1 MASSAPEQIAGE
13 KPRDIK
19 INNRRIVLEL
29 LRRGDR
35 VSLGQLAE
43 SCNLS
48 RNTIKKCM
56 DFFLQKGIAADA
68 GKGSSTSEGG
78 KKPDMFML
86 DENWGIIGSIYCFK
100 NHLCGAL
107 YTIGL
112 SLLCRDEEQLTIY
125 TPDEVT
131 AGSVRLMHRMLQNC
145 GKELSLLK
153 SVTCSIHGVVDIH
166 TGTVFSSGHN
176 GWNGQVSLGGMI
188 SEALG
193 GIPVYCC
200 NPVRSML
207 LCEAEQD
214 PAVTDN
220 SAILYT
226 NGRGAMAAVIRNG
239 VVVQG
244 KRCVLGEISGIPLNF
259 TSHPDSDTS
268 LGGDSLGV
276 LVCRDRLMT
285 EIGSNPALYLSSTL
299 SSLGREPELE
309 DIFEAAQAGDE
320 LAQAVMRY
328 SARWFAVSLRQ
339 LLFLADPDIIII
351 QGDYAG
357 AGDYFLQTLKR
368 YVQSY
373 VAPSVSVIPDIR
385 LSKQEEI
392 TSCMRGGAIVSRNRV
407 FDSDTMYE

>member
-1 MASSAPEQIAGE
+1 MALSAPEQIAGE

-19 INNRRIVLEL
+19 LNNRRIVLEL
-29 LRRGDR
+29 LQRSDR

-56 DFFLQKGIAADA
+56 DFFVRKGIAADA

-86 DENWGIIGSIYCFK
+86 DENWGIVGSIYSAG
-100 NHLCGAL
+100 NHLYGAL
-107 YTIGL
+107 YSIGL
-112 SLLCRDEEQLTIY
+112 TLLTRDVEELPVY
-125 TPDEVT
+125 TPDEVVS
-131 AGSVRLMHRMLQNC
+131 GCGRLMRRMLADT
-145 GKELSLLK
+145 GKDPALLK

-166 TGTVFSSGHN
+166 TGTVFSSGLG
-176 GWNGQVSLGGMI
+176 GWNGQVPLGEMLSAEQFGV
-188 SEALG
+188 
-193 GIPVYCC
+193 PVYCC
-200 NPVRSML
+200 NPVRSMM

-214 PAVTDN
+214 STVADN

-226 NGRGAMAAVIRNG
+226 HGRGAMAAVIRNG
-239 VVVQG
+239 IVVQG

-268 LGGDSLGV
+268 LGGDSLGA
-276 LVCRDRLMT
+276 LVCNDRLIS
-285 EIGSNPALYLSSTL
+285 EIGSNPALYLSSSL
-299 SSLGREPELE
+299 SGLGQEPELS
-309 DIFEAAQAGDE
+309 DIFQAAEAGDE
-320 LAQAVMRY
+320 LGQAVMRY
-328 SARWFAVSLRQ
+328 AARWFAVSLRQ

-357 AGDYFLQTLKR
+357 AGEYFLTTLRR

-385 LSKQEEI
+385 LSRQEENG
-392 TSCMRGGAIVSRNRV
+392 SCLRGGAIVSRNRV
-407 FDSDTMYE
+407 FASDEMYE

>member
-1 MASSAPEQIAGE
+1 MALSAPEQIAGE

-19 INNRRIVLEL
+19 LNNRRIVLEL
-29 LRRGDR
+29 LQRSDR

-48 RNTIKKCM
+48 RNTIKKCI
-56 DFFLQKGIAADA
+56 DFFVLKGIAADA

-86 DENWGIIGSIYCFK
+86 DENWGIVGSIYSAG
-100 NHLCGAL
+100 NHLYGAL
-107 YTIGL
+107 YSIGL
-112 SLLCRDEEQLTIY
+112 TLLTRDVEELPVY
-125 TPDEVT
+125 TPDEVVS
-131 AGSVRLMHRMLQNC
+131 GCGRLMRRMLADT
-145 GKELSLLK
+145 GKDPALLK

-166 TGTVFSSGHN
+166 TGTVFSSGLG
-176 GWNGQVSLGGMI
+176 GWNGQVPLGEMLSAELFGV
-188 SEALG
+188 
-193 GIPVYCC
+193 PVYCC

-214 PAVTDN
+214 PTVADN

-226 NGRGAMAAVIRNG
+226 HGRGAMAAVIRNG
-239 VVVQG
+239 IVVQG

-268 LGGDSLGV
+268 LGGDSLGA
-276 LVCRDRLMT
+276 LVCHDRLIS
-285 EIGSNPALYLSSTL
+285 EIGSNPALYLSSSL
-299 SSLGREPELE
+299 SGLGQEPELS
-309 DIFEAAQAGDE
+309 DIFQAAEAGDE
-320 LAQAVMRY
+320 LGQAVMRY
-328 SARWFAVSLRQ
+328 AARWFAVSLRQ

-357 AGDYFLQTLKR
+357 AGEYFLTTLRR

-385 LSKQEEI
+385 LSRQEENG
-392 TSCMRGGAIVSRNRV
+392 SCLRGGAIVSRNRV
-407 FDSDTMYE
+407 FASDEMYE

>member
-1 MASSAPEQIAGE
+1 MALSAPEQIAGE

-19 INNRRIVLEL
+19 LNNRRIVLEL
-29 LRRGDR
+29 LQRSDR

-56 DFFLQKGIAADA
+56 DFFVRKGIAADA

-86 DENWGIIGSIYCFK
+86 DENWGIVGSIYSAG
-100 NHLCGAL
+100 NHLYGAL
-107 YTIGL
+107 YSIGL
-112 SLLCRDEEQLTIY
+112 TLLTRDVEELPVY
-125 TPDEVT
+125 TPDEVVS
-131 AGSVRLMHRMLQNC
+131 GCGRLMRRMLADT
-145 GKELSLLK
+145 GKDPALLK

-166 TGTVFSSGHN
+166 TGTVFSSGLG
-176 GWNGQVSLGGMI
+176 GWNGQVPLGEMLSAELFGV
-188 SEALG
+188 
-193 GIPVYCC
+193 PVYCC
-200 NPVRSML
+200 NPVRSMM

-214 PAVTDN
+214 PTVSDN
-220 SAILYT
+220 SVLLYT
-226 NGRGAMAAVIRNG
+226 HGRGAMAAVIRNG

-268 LGGDSLGV
+268 LGGDSLGA
-276 LVCRDRLMT
+276 LVCNDRLIS
-285 EIGSNPALYLSSTL
+285 EIGSNPALYLSSSL
-299 SSLGREPELE
+299 SGLGQEPELS
-309 DIFEAAQAGDE
+309 DIFQAAEAGDE
-320 LAQAVMRY
+320 LGQAVMRY
-328 SARWFAVSLRQ
+328 AARWFAVSLRQ

-357 AGDYFLQTLKR
+357 AGEYFLTTLRR

-385 LSKQEEI
+385 LSRQEENG
-392 TSCMRGGAIVSRNRV
+392 SCLRGGAIVSRNRV
-407 FDSDTMYE
+407 FASDEMYE